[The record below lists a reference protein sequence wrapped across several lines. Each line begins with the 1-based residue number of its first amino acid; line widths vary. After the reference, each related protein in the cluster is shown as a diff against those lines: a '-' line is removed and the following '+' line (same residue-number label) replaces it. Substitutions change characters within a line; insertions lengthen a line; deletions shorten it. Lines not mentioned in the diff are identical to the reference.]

1 MGAFLIQ
8 SAAAMGRQ
16 LLEFESVFTY
26 GNSVMIYLVDRFPDE
41 FLFRLNRAVQVSV
54 ELVLA
59 QVRAARISLHVL
71 AKRSASRQVLV
82 RKNNPMTSGMFRTQ
96 YSHPFG
102 DGNRA
107 RTTAAPAKRKRL
119 LFNPRS
125 GCFICAVMALTLSSL
140 VMANLAAGQGSQ
152 EKNKQTETTAQSQEI
167 VAEPGLYPQ
176 LTEPPCSYCVNQD
189 RKGLLKP
196 TDPVIAWI
204 RGAHNGGA
212 APIEHFLTVPRVIN
226 DTYGL
231 FFYDADGQY
240 ITVFEK
246 DYGFEFYGW
255 RGGVMVVRG
264 RDGSLWSALSGQAFA
279 GPQKGK
285 RLKRFPSLVTHW
297 GHWLL
302 LHPESTAYDLFDGK
316 KYPRSKLP
324 TEISEQA
331 RQSMGQVDPTLSAA
345 AVIMGVE
352 GEKESLAVSLDGL
365 GERACFRDKV
375 DGRAI
380 AVLWYGPTRTAVAY
394 FTELDGKSLTL
405 YADKI
410 SPETAPFKDR
420 ETGSRW
426 TLAGR
431 AVDGPL
437 RGKELTWVPSVQCRW
452 YAWSHEY
459 PHTRLHENNES
470 DTRVDHQ

>member
-1 MGAFLIQ
+1 M
-8 SAAAMGRQ
+8 R
-16 LLEFESVFTY
+16 
-26 GNSVMIYLVDRFPDE
+26 
-41 FLFRLNRAVQVSV
+41 RLHWIRDFVGGLGHA
-54 ELVLA
+54 
-59 QVRAARISLHVL
+59 
-71 AKRSASRQVLV
+71 
-82 RKNNPMTSGMFRTQ
+82 
-96 YSHPFG
+96 
-102 DGNRA
+102 
-107 RTTAAPAKRKRL
+107 
-119 LFNPRS
+119 
-125 GCFICAVMALTLSSL
+125 CAVLLLINL
-140 VMANLAAGQGSQ
+140 VMASSVAGQGTS
-152 EKNKQTETTAQSQEI
+152 KKTDPPTDHIATQEI
-167 VAEPGLYPQ
+167 VAEPGLFPQ

-196 TDPVIAWI
+196 SDPVIAWI

-231 FFYDADGQY
+231 FFYDADGHY
-240 ITVFEK
+240 VTVFEK
-246 DYGFEFYGW
+246 DYGYEFYGW

-264 RDGSLWSALSGQAFA
+264 RDGTLWSALSGLAID
-279 GPQKGK
+279 GPQEGK
-285 RLKRFPSLVTHW
+285 RLNRVPSLVTHW

-316 KYPRSKLP
+316 KYATASIP
-324 TEISEQA
+324 TAISDQA
-331 RQSMGQVDPTLSAA
+331 RNTIGEVDPRLPAEDM
-345 AVIMGVE
+345 VMGVE

-365 GERACFRDKV
+365 GERACFRDRI
-375 DGRAI
+375 DGRDVAI
-380 AVLWYGPTRTAVAY
+380 LWYGPTNTAVAF
-394 FTELDGKSLTL
+394 FTELDGQSLTL

-410 SPETAPFKDR
+410 SPETAPFKDK

-437 RGKELTWVPSVQCRW
+437 RSKELTWAPSVHCRW

-459 PHTRLHENNES
+459 PQTRLHEPSDS